1 MLLLLLLLRM
11 PNIYFF
17 LFLSGFVHSKREEFM
32 STRVKNL
39 DKITKELLGHIQTW
53 EEANGP
59 FIYAVSIDSHS
70 VSFFCLSLKRKIL
83 ATNGLFF

>member
-1 MLLLLLLLRM
+1 
-11 PNIYFF
+11 
-17 LFLSGFVHSKREEFM
+17 M

-59 FIYAVSIDSHS
+59 FIYAVSLDSHS
-70 VSFFCLSLKRKIL
+70 VSFKSNIL
-83 ATNGLFF
+83 ATNGLIYFLFQFRIRGRPRT